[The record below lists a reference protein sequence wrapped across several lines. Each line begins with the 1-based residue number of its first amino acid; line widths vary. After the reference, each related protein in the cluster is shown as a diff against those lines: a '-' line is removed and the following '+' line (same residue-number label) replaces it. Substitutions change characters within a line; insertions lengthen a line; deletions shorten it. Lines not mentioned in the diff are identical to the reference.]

1 MANYLDPDDFLD
13 FGFDWTAW
21 LDGDTI
27 TESTWAIEPDD
38 GTLTI
43 SNPTFDP
50 AGMTTIWLADG
61 TPGESYKVVNHIT
74 TEAGRQKTRSFKVT
88 SREA

>member
-1 MANYLDPDDFLD
+1 MAFYLDPDDYLD
-13 FGFDWTAW
+13 FGFDYTAW

-27 TESTWAIEPDD
+27 TASTWAIEPNDN
-38 GTLTI
+38 TLTT

-50 AGMTTIWLADG
+50 AGKTTIWLADG
-61 TPGESYKVVNHIT
+61 TPGVVYKVVNHIT
-74 TEAGRQKTRSFKVT
+74 TAAGRQKTRSFKVT